1 MSSNLDKYHDKV
13 EQIEGHVRALRMR
26 LDAGPTARVSEH
38 ARAIAM
44 CCWDL
49 LEYTAEDVGVA
60 TYKAENRA
68 AARSGGDL

>member
-49 LEYTAEDVGVA
+49 LEYVSEDVGVA
-60 TYKAENRA
+60 TYKAANRA
-68 AARSGGDL
+68 AGRDKRD